1 MSELSIFALL
11 KTLLK
16 YAVAP
21 FAIIA
26 WFFFKKHTQEAE
38 KKFSAYE
45 NRTSILERRVNDID
59 RRQAVLET
67 KLDFILHT
75 LEKSH
80 SAQEKI
86 IDRLDKLKNG

>member
-1 MSELSIFALL
+1 MSELSLFALL

-21 FAIIA
+21 FALIA
-26 WFFFKKHTQEAE
+26 WFFFKKHTQETE
-38 KKFSAYE
+38 NKFSAYE
-45 NRTSILERRVNDID
+45 SRTSILERRVNDID

-67 KLDFILHT
+67 KLDFILHA
-75 LEKSH
+75 LEKAH

-86 IDRLDKLKNG
+86 LDRLDKSKHG